1 MSSGCFSMQGYDN
14 ACGEQNEGKM
24 KTRSEPLRI
33 LGELSAT
40 VLPNPHLEAV
50 ANGTLS
56 DNPPPVDTRRSRL
69 TLARAEDRL
78 HIAVY
83 GNVSPQT
90 FAAFNTPT
98 LSLPKTSLRAT
109 QAQPEVGE
117 RPKGGRCPRRG
128 KPSGRIPRG
137 EESPRSPRR
146 LAGGRDSGRR
156 CPTTVRGLSLV
167 IGYPAIR
174 ETRIHCGGEILY
186 ES

>member
-1 MSSGCFSMQGYDN
+1 MPGYDN
-14 ACGEQNEGKM
+14 ACGEQNEGKV
-24 KTRSEPLRI
+24 KTQSEPLGI

-78 HIAVY
+78 HIAAY

-109 QAQPEVGE
+109 QAQPEVKE
-117 RPKGGRCPRRG
+117 RPKGGRCPERGYRSRRI
-128 KPSGRIPRG
+128 PSG
-137 EESPRSPRR
+137 EQSPSWPAKPCRWRR
-146 LAGGRDSGRR
+146 F
-156 CPTTVRGLSLV
+156 
-167 IGYPAIR
+167 
-174 ETRIHCGGEILY
+174 
-186 ES
+186 